1 MKTSASETRLIDNYI
16 QKQLPPA
23 EQLVFEVR
31 LLLCPELSDTVI
43 RQQQVHQLVKLR
55 GRKQLKEQIKMVEQK
70 IFSEPLH
77 HTFRDRIYRLFK
89 K

>member
-23 EQLVFEVR
+23 DQLVFEAR
-31 LLLCPELSDTVI
+31 LLLCPELSDTV
-43 RQQQVHQLVKLR
+43 RWQQQVHQLVMLR

-77 HTFRDRIYRLFK
+77 QTFRNRIYRLFK